1 MATSIKE
8 RSDNKALV
16 AELQELLD
24 VVEPGSVADMIMQRA
39 FTHGATDVHL
49 DPVEAG
55 IRIRFRIDGMLRD
68 ILPIAAAKANHII
81 SRIKVLAGMNITE
94 RRIPQD
100 GRITSTMMD
109 GVPRDIRVGS
119 SPTINGE
126 RLVLRMMP
134 DSNEFASLDSLGFF
148 DDQREII
155 QSLLSIPYGLILVV
169 GPVGSGK
176 TTTLYSLLREL
187 NRPGESVVTIEDPV
201 ERRLPGA
208 NQIQVNAK
216 SGLDFVTALRGTLRQ
231 DPNVLCIGEIRDRET
246 AQIAC
251 RAAMTGVI
259 VLSTLHA
266 NDTASA
272 VDVLR
277 QFDIPAM
284 GIADSLRGVITQ
296 RLLRRIDNNFREE
309 HTTDEEEQ
317 RLLNIDSPA
326 QVFTGIPDDSNF
338 QTGYSGR
345 IAVFESMAVNPAV
358 RDAIFRGEPTYRI
371 AEVAQSEGMISLED
385 AGRRRVLDG
394 TTSIA
399 EFRRLLS
406 DTQLAPH

>member
-1 MATSIKE
+1 MQPLIKE

-68 ILPIAAAKANHII
+68 IIPIGSAKANHII

-94 RRIPQD
+94 RRLPQD
-100 GRITSTMMD
+100 GRISSQTMD

-134 DSNEFASLDSLGFF
+134 DNDEYSSLDDLGLF
-148 DDQREII
+148 DDQREVV
-155 QSLLSIPYGLILVV
+155 QSLMSIPYGLILIV

-176 TTTLYSLLREL
+176 TTTLYNLLREL

-216 SGLDFVTALRGTLRQ
+216 AGLDFVTALRGVLRQ
-231 DPNVLCIGEIRDRET
+231 DPNIMCIGEIRDRET

-277 QFDIPAM
+277 QFDIPPLA
-284 GIADSLRGVITQ
+284 IADSLRGVITQ
-296 RLLRRIDNNFREE
+296 RLLRRIDPDFRQE
-309 HTTDEEEQ
+309 HTTEGKRTEAAESRHPCSD
-317 RLLNIDSPA
+317 LLRHP
-326 QVFTGIPDDSNF
+326 G
-338 QTGYSGR
+338 
-345 IAVFESMAVNPAV
+345 
-358 RDAIFRGEPTYRI
+358 
-371 AEVAQSEGMISLED
+371 
-385 AGRRRVLDG
+385 
-394 TTSIA
+394 
-399 EFRRLLS
+399 
-406 DTQLAPH
+406 